1 MNTPPPQKPGY
12 WIPVCTALLFVCSP
26 LLQAQRNAPYYN
38 ANAATLRQQL
48 AEKTTASIQAT
59 FREPDQFNKEAREA
73 YRSARDRIG
82 LDVSE
87 EISESALLDDV
98 LWPFVQ
104 KTHAAIVA
112 ANPEGAATKVILTI
126 NPTPN
131 AYSVGD
137 GTLFVYCGLLAGL
150 ENEDQLAFVLCH
162 EIAHYLLEHATNGL
176 VREIAT
182 FHDKAFKAK
191 VKAASKQEFNRN
203 EQLANIYKNV
213 LFKSRY
219 HRRDLERQADSLA
232 YRMFLKTNYAPGQA
246 QRLCA
251 LFETI
256 DEPLRDS
263 SLNVETH
270 FGCARHPFQAGWLEK
285 AKGSVWADAQAL
297 NAAAEKQMQDSLRT
311 HPDWR
316 NRMQWLEEMAQQL
329 LVGTSTKT
337 VSGDPYAPIRY
348 LSVLESVDA
357 WFSVERYDKALFY
370 AVQYQQVYPD
380 CSYFKEMEALALNGL
395 YTHLKDHS
403 LSDVLSQSAPDN
415 PGKYNRFLDFLNNLR
430 LKDLLA
436 LQVCSLDAALASTTE
451 KTEYGLMAAYFVAL
465 AQDDRSTMLAA
476 KKEYLSK
483 YRKGRFADVF
493 QQAKK

>member
-1 MNTPPPQKPGY
+1 MANT
-12 WIPVCTALLFVCSP
+12 
-26 LLQAQRNAPYYN
+26 
-38 ANAATLRQQL
+38 
-48 AEKTTASIQAT
+48 
-59 FREPDQFNKEAREA
+59 
-73 YRSARDRIG
+73 
-82 LDVSE
+82 
-87 EISESALLDDV
+87 
-98 LWPFVQ
+98 
-104 KTHAAIVA
+104 
-112 ANPEGAATKVILTI
+112 
-126 NPTPN
+126 
-131 AYSVGD
+131 
-137 GTLFVYCGLLAGL
+137 
-150 ENEDQLAFVLCH
+150 
-162 EIAHYLLEHATNGL
+162 
-176 VREIAT
+176 
-182 FHDKAFKAK
+182 
-191 VKAASKQEFNRN
+191 
-203 EQLANIYKNV
+203 YKNV

-263 SLNVETH
+263 SLNLETH
-270 FGCARHPFQAGWLEK
+270 FGCARHPFQADWLEK

-297 NAAAEKQMQDSLRT
+297 NAAANKCRIPAH

-329 LVGTSTKT
+329 SAGASPET

-348 LSVLESVDA
+348 LSILESVDA
-357 WFSVERYDKALFY
+357 WFSVERRDKALFY

-403 LSDVLSQSAPDN
+403 LADVLSQSASDN

-436 LQVCSLDAALASTTE
+436 LQSQSRRGVILDN
-451 KTEYGLMAAYFVAL
+451 
-465 AQDDRSTMLAA
+465 
-476 KKEYLSK
+476 
-483 YRKGRFADVF
+483 RKPDTA
-493 QQAKK
+493 